1 MGQKMMKGMDC
12 LSYKEKLRARTVQPQ
27 KETAEGGAHQ
37 CVNIPDMGKGI
48 EKMKPNSSQC
58 SPDKRQWAQME
69 AHQIP
74 FNHKLRHSLFPP
86 SCESGQTLA
95 QVPQRGCDL
104 SSLLILKTQLDM
116 ALRNLL

>member
-37 CVNIPDMGKGI
+37 GVNIPDMGKGI
-48 EKMKPNSSQC
+48 EKMKPSSSQC

-69 AHQIP
+69 AHKSRSTI
-74 FNHKLRHSLFPP
+74 NSDILFFPLP
-86 SCESGQTLA
+86 VRVVKHWHRFPREIVTSHHC
-95 QVPQRGCDL
+95 
-104 SSLLILKTQLDM
+104 
-116 ALRNLL
+116 